1 MSSHNEPPGFLD
13 FGWQSWLILVA
24 FVVVV
29 VLFLGPGMWSS
40 STEPLW
46 TTLWRALREMGTN
59 NPKKEVSASPPQP
72 PASPTPREPKE

>member
-1 MSSHNEPPGFLD
+1 MTPRNEPPGFLD
-13 FGWQSWLILVA
+13 FGWQSWLVLGA

-46 TTLWRALREMGTN
+46 TPLWRSLRAAF
-59 NPKKEVSASPPQP
+59 KKPPEPPPPSPPP
-72 PASPTPREPKE
+72 EEPRGSARQ

>member
-1 MSSHNEPPGFLD
+1 MSAHNEPPGFLD
-13 FGWQSWLILVA
+13 FGWQSWLVLTA

-46 TTLWRALREMGTN
+46 TTLWRSIREIGGTDKVDKDVTPPAPPPEDAPRD
-59 NPKKEVSASPPQP
+59 PKK
-72 PASPTPREPKE
+72 